1 MFGNEPSKQLRYFA
15 QMKRLLVIVFAVIL
29 LAPAQASAHQPV
41 FLLPSDT
48 SAVKGPLLVD
58 GTVSFAIRAS
68 FNKAGEKR
76 GFRANLKSDES
87 LEIQY
92 LIVDKKPE
100 NSLKASQLPSL
111 VVTAPSGSKI
121 TMKLNERTKFFEP
134 YGRTNYLYLG
144 RYSGPAETGT
154 YSFLLTSRSKSTVTI
169 AVGDREV
176 PGEVSR
182 GAASVVSTT
191 PTSQPSA
198 PTTPA
203 VVTYTMS
210 QVAQNNRSAS
220 CWSAIDGSVYNLTN
234 WIGSHPGGS
243 SAITSLCGVDGTASF
258 KGKHGNQSNP
268 AQRLAGYLLG
278 PLAK

>member
-1 MFGNEPSKQLRYFA
+1 MRYFA
-15 QMKRLLVIVFAVIL
+15 QMKRLLFFVFAVIL
-29 LAPAQASAHQPV
+29 LAPQQAAAHQPV

-48 SAVKGPLLVD
+48 SAVRGPLLVD

-76 GFRANLKSDES
+76 GFRANLKTGDS

-100 NSLKASQLPSL
+100 NSLRASRLPSL
-111 VVTAPSGSKI
+111 IVTAPSGSKI

-154 YSFLLTSRSKSTVTI
+154 YSFLLTSRSRSEVTI

-182 GAASVVSTT
+182 GAAAVVSTT
-191 PTSQPSA
+191 PKPQPSA
-198 PTTPA
+198 PATPA
-203 VVTYTMS
+203 VVSYTMS
-210 QVAQNNRSAS
+210 QVAQNNKSTS

-243 SAITSLCGVDGTASF
+243 SSITSLCGVDGTASF
-258 KGKHGNQSNP
+258 RGKHGNQSNP

>member
-76 GFRANLKSDES
+76 GFRANLKSGES

>member
-1 MFGNEPSKQLRYFA
+1 
-15 QMKRLLVIVFAVIL
+15 MKRLLVIVFAVIL

-100 NSLKASQLPSL
+100 NSLKAPQLPSL

-268 AQRLAGYLLG
+268 AQRLSMYLLG

>member
-1 MFGNEPSKQLRYFA
+1 
-15 QMKRLLVIVFAVIL
+15 MKRFLVFVTAAIL

-41 FLLPSDT
+41 ALFPSET

-58 GTVSFAIRAS
+58 GTVSFAVRAS

-76 GFRANLKSDES
+76 GFRANLKTGES

-100 NSLKASQLPSL
+100 NSQKTSKLPSL
-111 VVTAPSGSKI
+111 VVTSPSGKKF
-121 TMKLNERTKFFEP
+121 TMKLDERTKFFER
-134 YGRTNYLYLG
+134 YSETNYLYLG
-144 RYSGPAETGT
+144 RYSAAAETGV
-154 YSFLLTSRSKSTVTI
+154 YSFLLTSRGKSAITI

-198 PTTPA
+198 PTTA
-203 VVTYTMS
+203 GVVSYTMS
-210 QVAQNNRSAS
+210 QVAQNNKRAN
-220 CWSAIDGSVYNLTN
+220 CWSVIDGSVYNLTN
-234 WIGSHPGGS
+234 WIGSHPGGPDY
-243 SAITSLCGVDGTASF
+243 IISLCGVDGTASF

>member
-1 MFGNEPSKQLRYFA
+1 M
-15 QMKRLLVIVFAVIL
+15 
-29 LAPAQASAHQPV
+29 
-41 FLLPSDT
+41 
-48 SAVKGPLLVD
+48 
-58 GTVSFAIRAS
+58 
-68 FNKAGEKR
+68 
-76 GFRANLKSDES
+76 
-87 LEIQY
+87 
-92 LIVDKKPE
+92 DKKPE
-100 NSLKASQLPSL
+100 NALRSSRLPSL

-144 RYSGPAETGT
+144 RYSGAAETGT
-154 YSFLLTSRSKSTVTI
+154 YSFLLTSRSRSAVTI

-182 GAASVVSTT
+182 GAAAVTSTT
-191 PTSQPSA
+191 PKPQPSA

-203 VVTYTMS
+203 VVSYTMS
-210 QVAQNNRSAS
+210 QVAQNNKSTS

-258 KGKHGNQSNP
+258 RGKHGNQSNP

>member
-1 MFGNEPSKQLRYFA
+1 
-15 QMKRLLVIVFAVIL
+15 MKRLLVFAIAAIL

-48 SAVKGPLLVD
+48 SAARGPLLVD

-68 FNKAGEKR
+68 FNKAKEKR
-76 GFRANLKSDES
+76 GFRANLKTGDS

-100 NSLKASQLPSL
+100 NSLKASRLPSL
-111 VVTAPSGSKI
+111 VVTSPSGSKFK
-121 TMKLNERTKFFEP
+121 MKLNERTKFFEP

-144 RYSGPAETGT
+144 RYSAAAETGV
-154 YSFLLTSRSKSTVTI
+154 YSFLLTSRGKSAVTI

-182 GAASVVSTT
+182 GAASVASAT
-191 PTSQPSA
+191 PTSQPIV
-198 PTTPA
+198 PTTPSI
-203 VVTYTMS
+203 VTYTMS
-210 QVAQNNRSAS
+210 QVAQNNRSTS

-234 WIGSHPGGS
+234 WIGSHPGGA

>member
-1 MFGNEPSKQLRYFA
+1 
-15 QMKRLLVIVFAVIL
+15 MKRFLVFVFAAML
-29 LAPAQASAHQPV
+29 LAPAQAAAHQPV

-182 GAASVVSTT
+182 GAASVASTT

-203 VVTYTMS
+203 VVAYTMS

-243 SAITSLCGVDGTASF
+243 SEITSLCGVDGTASF

>member
-1 MFGNEPSKQLRYFA
+1 
-15 QMKRLLVIVFAVIL
+15 MKRFLIFVFAVVL
-29 LAPAQASAHQPV
+29 LAPVQASAHQPV
-41 FLLPSDT
+41 ALFPGET
-48 SAVKGPLLVD
+48 SAAKGPLLVD
-58 GTVSFAIRAS
+58 GTVSFAISAS
-68 FNKAGEKR
+68 FNKAKEKR
-76 GFRANLKSDES
+76 GFRANLKSGDS

-121 TMKLNERTKFFEP
+121 TIKLNERTKFFEP

-144 RYSGPAETGT
+144 RYSAPAETGT
-154 YSFLLTSRSKSTVTI
+154 YSFLLTSRSKSAVTI

-176 PGEVSR
+176 PGDVKR
-182 GAASVVSTT
+182 GEGAVTSAT
-191 PTSQPSA
+191 PSSQPSSPSV
-198 PTTPA
+198 PT

-210 QVAQNNRSAS
+210 QVAQNNKSSS

-234 WIGSHPGGS
+234 WIGSHPGGA

-278 PLAK
+278 PLSK

>member
-1 MFGNEPSKQLRYFA
+1 
-15 QMKRLLVIVFAVIL
+15 MKLLPVFVIAAIL

-41 FLLPSDT
+41 VLLPSDT

-68 FNKAGEKR
+68 FNKVGEKR
-76 GFRANLKSDES
+76 GFRANLKTGES

-100 NSLKASQLPSL
+100 NSQKTSKLPSL
-111 VVTAPSGSKI
+111 VVTSPSGKKF
-121 TMKLNERTKFFEP
+121 TMKLDERTKFFEP
-134 YGRTNYLYLG
+134 YGKTNYLYLG
-144 RYSGPAETGT
+144 RYSAAAETGV
-154 YSFLLTSRSKSTVTI
+154 YSFLLTSRGKSAVMI

-176 PGEVSR
+176 HGEVSR
-182 GAASVVSTT
+182 GAASVAPTT

-198 PTTPA
+198 PTTPG

-210 QVAQNNRSAS
+210 QVAQNNKSTS

-234 WIGSHPGGS
+234 WIGSHPGGA

-258 KGKHGNQSNP
+258 KSQHGNQSNP

>member
-1 MFGNEPSKQLRYFA
+1 MRYFA
-15 QMKRLLVIVFAVIL
+15 EMKRLLVFVFAVGL
-29 LAPAQASAHQPV
+29 LAPLQASAHQPV
-41 FLLPSDT
+41 SLLPSDT

-68 FNKAGEKR
+68 FSKAKEKR
-76 GFRANLKSDES
+76 GFRANLKSGDS

-92 LIVDKKPE
+92 LIVDRKPE
-100 NSLKASQLPSL
+100 STLRASRLPSL
-111 VVTAPSGSKI
+111 VVTSPTGKRF

-134 YGRTNYLYLG
+134 YGGTNYLYLG
-144 RYSGPAETGT
+144 RYSAAAEAGT
-154 YSFLLTSRSKSTVTI
+154 YSFLLTSRTRSAVTI

-182 GAASVVSTT
+182 GAAAVTSTT
-191 PTSQPSA
+191 PKPQPSV

-203 VVTYTMS
+203 VVSYTMS
-210 QVAQNNRSAS
+210 QVAQNNKSTS

-258 KGKHGNQSNP
+258 RGKHGNQSNP
-268 AQRLAGYLLG
+268 AQRLSMYLLG